1 MSNQD
6 LVERAKNIFA
16 DAVQNCPVERSALLS
31 ERVKGVAETLQRLML
46 DQEVIAASYFL
57 DLDQLDLERV
67 FDGSD
72 EFSQV
77 LPLVN
82 GFHRLEPIQHLR
94 KRAGDTRKGVDQL
107 ESVRKMFL
115 AMGQDIRIVLLKL
128 AHQLEL
134 LREQTRIDDVA
145 RRVEL
150 AHETFEL
157 FSPLANRLGIWQIK
171 WEMEDLAFRFTDPDS
186 YKKVAKF
193 LDEKRPMREKYLEQ
207 FVASLRDSLR
217 DGGISTEVTGR
228 PKHIYSIWRKLR
240 MKGAYFEQLSDIR
253 AVRVIV
259 DEVSAC
265 YSALGI
271 VHARWSPVP
280 GEFDDYIAKP
290 KNNDYQ
296 SLHTAIVGPDQKIIE
311 VQIRTKAMHEHAEL
325 GVAAHWRYKEGA
337 SKDKAFD
344 SKVAWLRQVLDW
356 KDEISSLGQ
365 IKENFKD
372 ELSEATIYC
381 LTPQGRVVDLPGG
394 STAIDFAYAL
404 HTELGHRCRGAKIN
418 GKLRPLDTALKN
430 GDLLEIVA
438 SKDGGPSRDWINP
451 ELGFVRSSRAR
462 SKIRS
467 WFSAQD
473 RDESISHG
481 RTELDR
487 LLHKM
492 GSDAPT
498 IGRIVEGLNFSSSD
512 DLFLQVH
519 RGDVTLS
526 DLRSLVRDESPDKN
540 FVPAMSSAKPAVGP
554 EVLVVGV
561 DQLLTKVARCC
572 KPIPYEAILG
582 YVSRGRGVM
591 VHRANCSN
599 LETLKTERIV
609 DVAWP
614 KVLGR
619 ISYEADLEIF
629 SEGNKADTRR
639 VIDALGHEKIRIVQ
653 YSSSGGSKRL
663 VSKVTIEV
671 DSLEFLDRAIKVISA
686 LEGILSVRRL

>member
-193 LDEKRPMREKYLEQ
+193 LDEKRPIREKYLEQ

-217 DGGISTEVTGR
+217 DGGISAEVTGR
-228 PKHIYSIWRKLR
+228 PKHIYSIWRKVR

-430 GDLLEIVA
+430 GDLVEIVT

-629 SEGNKADTRR
+629 SEGNKADARR

>member
-259 DEVSAC
+259 DKVSDC

-639 VIDALGHEKIRIVQ
+639 VLDALGHEKIRIVQ
-653 YSSSGGSKRL
+653 YSSSVGSKRL

>member
-1 MSNQD
+1 MSNQG

-16 DAVQNCPVERSALLS
+16 DEVQNCSVERSALLS
-31 ERVKGVAETLQRLML
+31 ERVKGVAETLQQLML
-46 DQEVIAASYFL
+46 DQEVIAASYCL
-57 DLDQLDLERV
+57 DLDQSNIEGML
-67 FDGSD
+67 DGSD

-94 KRAGDTRKGVDQL
+94 RRAGDNRKGADQL

-134 LREQTRIDDVA
+134 LREQTRIDDAA

-193 LDEKRPMREKYLEQ
+193 LDEKRPIREKYLDQ
-207 FVASLRDSLR
+207 FVTSLRVSLG
-217 DGGISTEVTGR
+217 DGGISSEVTGR

-259 DEVSAC
+259 DKVSDC

-430 GDLLEIVA
+430 GDLLEIVT

-451 ELGFVRSSRAR
+451 ELGFIRSSRAR

-498 IGRIVEGLNFSSSD
+498 IARIVEGLNFSSSD

-561 DQLLTKVARCC
+561 DQLLTRVARCC

-591 VHRANCSN
+591 VHRANCPN

-639 VIDALGHEKIRIVQ
+639 VLDALGHEKIRIVQ
-653 YSSSGGSKRL
+653 YSSSVGSKRL

-686 LEGILSVRRL
+686 LEGVLSVRRL

>member
-259 DEVSAC
+259 DKVSDC

>member
-193 LDEKRPMREKYLEQ
+193 LDEKRPMREQYLEQ

-259 DEVSAC
+259 DKVSDC

>member
-16 DAVQNCPVERSALLS
+16 DAVQNCAVERSALLS

-57 DLDQLDLERV
+57 DIDQSNIEGMLVE
-67 FDGSD
+67 SD
-72 EFSQV
+72 EVSRV
-77 LPLVN
+77 LPLVH

-94 KRAGDTRKGVDQL
+94 KRTGDTRKSADQL

-259 DEVSAC
+259 DKVSDC

-430 GDLLEIVA
+430 GDLLEIVT

-451 ELGFVRSSRAR
+451 ELGFIRSSRAR

-561 DQLLTKVARCC
+561 DQLLTRVARCC

-639 VIDALGHEKIRIVQ
+639 VLDALGHEKIRIVQ
-653 YSSSGGSKRL
+653 YSSSVGSKRL

-686 LEGILSVRRL
+686 LEGVLSVRRL

>member
-193 LDEKRPMREKYLEQ
+193 LDEKRPMREKYLDQ

-217 DGGISTEVTGR
+217 DGGISAEVTGR
-228 PKHIYSIWRKLR
+228 PKHIYSIWRKVR

-430 GDLLEIVA
+430 GDVLEIVT

-498 IGRIVEGLNFSSSD
+498 IPRIVEGLNFSSSD

-591 VHRANCSN
+591 VHRANCLN

-639 VIDALGHEKIRIVQ
+639 VLDALGHEKIRIVQ
-653 YSSSGGSKRL
+653 YSSSVGNKRL

-671 DSLEFLDRAIKVISA
+671 DSLEFLDRAIQVISA

>member
-1 MSNQD
+1 M
-6 LVERAKNIFA
+6 
-16 DAVQNCPVERSALLS
+16 
-31 ERVKGVAETLQRLML
+31 
-46 DQEVIAASYFL
+46 
-57 DLDQLDLERV
+57 
-67 FDGSD
+67 
-72 EFSQV
+72 
-77 LPLVN
+77 
-82 GFHRLEPIQHLR
+82 
-94 KRAGDTRKGVDQL
+94 
-107 ESVRKMFL
+107 
-115 AMGQDIRIVLLKL
+115 
-128 AHQLEL
+128 
-134 LREQTRIDDVA
+134 
-145 RRVEL
+145 
-150 AHETFEL
+150 
-157 FSPLANRLGIWQIK
+157 
-171 WEMEDLAFRFTDPDS
+171 
-186 YKKVAKF
+186 
-193 LDEKRPMREKYLEQ
+193 
-207 FVASLRDSLR
+207 
-217 DGGISTEVTGR
+217 
-228 PKHIYSIWRKLR
+228 
-240 MKGAYFEQLSDIR
+240 
-253 AVRVIV
+253 
-259 DEVSAC
+259 
-265 YSALGI
+265 
-271 VHARWSPVP
+271 
-280 GEFDDYIAKP
+280 
-290 KNNDYQ
+290 
-296 SLHTAIVGPDQKIIE
+296 
-311 VQIRTKAMHEHAEL
+311 
-325 GVAAHWRYKEGA
+325 
-337 SKDKAFD
+337 
-344 SKVAWLRQVLDW
+344 
-356 KDEISSLGQ
+356 
-365 IKENFKD
+365 
-372 ELSEATIYC
+372 
-381 LTPQGRVVDLPGG
+381 DLPGG

-430 GDLLEIVA
+430 GDLLEIVT

-451 ELGFVRSSRAR
+451 ELGFVRSGRAR

-498 IGRIVEGLNFSSSD
+498 IARIVGGLNFSSSD

-561 DQLLTKVARCC
+561 DQLLTRVARCC

-639 VIDALGHEKIRIVQ
+639 VLDALGHEKIRIVQ
-653 YSSSGGSKRL
+653 YSSSVGSKRL

>member
-228 PKHIYSIWRKLR
+228 PKHIYSIWRKVR

-430 GDLLEIVA
+430 GDLVEIVT

-629 SEGNKADTRR
+629 SEGNKADARR

>member
-16 DAVQNCPVERSALLS
+16 DEVQNCSVERSALLS

-72 EFSQV
+72 EFSLV

-94 KRAGDTRKGVDQL
+94 RRAGDNRKGADQL

-128 AHQLEL
+128 VHQLEL

-193 LDEKRPMREKYLEQ
+193 LDEKRPMREQYLEQ
-207 FVASLRDSLR
+207 FVTSLRDCLG
-217 DGGISTEVTGR
+217 DGGISAEVTGR

-240 MKGAYFEQLSDIR
+240 MKGTYFEQLSDIR

-259 DEVSAC
+259 DKVSDC

-356 KDEISSLGQ
+356 KDEISSLAQ

-430 GDLLEIVA
+430 GDLLEIVT

-498 IGRIVEGLNFSSSD
+498 IARIVEGLNFSSSD

-561 DQLLTKVARCC
+561 DQLLTRVARCC

-591 VHRANCSN
+591 VHRANCPN

-614 KVLGR
+614 KVLGH

-639 VIDALGHEKIRIVQ
+639 VLDALGHEKIRIVQ
-653 YSSSGGSKRL
+653 YSSSVGSKRL

>member
-16 DAVQNCPVERSALLS
+16 DAALNCPVERSALLS

-259 DEVSAC
+259 DKVSDC

-430 GDLLEIVA
+430 GDLLEIVT

-561 DQLLTKVARCC
+561 DQLLTRVARCC

-639 VIDALGHEKIRIVQ
+639 VLDALGHEKIRIVQ
-653 YSSSGGSKRL
+653 YSSSVGSKRL

>member
-16 DAVQNCPVERSALLS
+16 NAVQNCAVERSALLS

-57 DLDQLDLERV
+57 DIDQSNVEGMLV
-67 FDGSD
+67 GCD
-72 EFSQV
+72 EVSQV
-77 LPLVN
+77 LPLVH
-82 GFHRLEPIQHLR
+82 GFNRLEPIQHLR
-94 KRAGDTRKGVDQL
+94 KRTGDTRKSADQL

-259 DEVSAC
+259 DKVSDC

-372 ELSEATIYC
+372 ELAEATIYC

-430 GDLLEIVA
+430 GDLLEIVT

-498 IGRIVEGLNFSSSD
+498 IGHIVEGLNFSSSD

-561 DQLLTKVARCC
+561 DQLLTRVARCC

-591 VHRANCSN
+591 VHRANCPN

-639 VIDALGHEKIRIVQ
+639 VLDALGHEKIRIVQ
-653 YSSSGGSKRL
+653 YSSSVGSKRL

>member
-16 DAVQNCPVERSALLS
+16 DAVQNCAVERSALLS

-94 KRAGDTRKGVDQL
+94 KRTGDTRKSADQL

-193 LDEKRPMREKYLEQ
+193 LDEKRPIREKYLEQ

-259 DEVSAC
+259 DKVSDC

-311 VQIRTKAMHEHAEL
+311 VQIRTRAMHEHAEL

-344 SKVAWLRQVLDW
+344 AKVAWLRQVLDW

-430 GDLLEIVA
+430 GDVLEIVT

-492 GSDAPT
+492 GSHAPT
-498 IGRIVEGLNFSSSD
+498 IPRIVEGLNFSSSD

-561 DQLLTKVARCC
+561 DQLLTRVARCC

-591 VHRANCSN
+591 VHRANCPN

-629 SEGNKADTRR
+629 SEGDRADTRR
-639 VIDALGHEKIRIVQ
+639 ILDALGHEKIRIVQ
-653 YSSSGGSKRL
+653 YSSSVGSKRL

-671 DSLEFLDRAIKVISA
+671 DSLEFLDRVVKVISV

>member
-16 DAVQNCPVERSALLS
+16 DAVQNCAVERSALLS

-217 DGGISTEVTGR
+217 DGGISAEVTGR
-228 PKHIYSIWRKLR
+228 PKHIYSIWRKVR

-259 DEVSAC
+259 DKVSDC

-311 VQIRTKAMHEHAEL
+311 VQIRTRAMHEHAEL

-561 DQLLTKVARCC
+561 DQLLTRVARCC

-591 VHRANCSN
+591 VHRANCPN

-629 SEGNKADTRR
+629 SEGNKADARR

>member
-217 DGGISTEVTGR
+217 DGGISAEVTGR

>member
-1 MSNQD
+1 
-6 LVERAKNIFA
+6 
-16 DAVQNCPVERSALLS
+16 
-31 ERVKGVAETLQRLML
+31 
-46 DQEVIAASYFL
+46 
-57 DLDQLDLERV
+57 
-67 FDGSD
+67 
-72 EFSQV
+72 
-77 LPLVN
+77 
-82 GFHRLEPIQHLR
+82 
-94 KRAGDTRKGVDQL
+94 
-107 ESVRKMFL
+107 
-115 AMGQDIRIVLLKL
+115 
-128 AHQLEL
+128 
-134 LREQTRIDDVA
+134 IDDVA

-259 DEVSAC
+259 DKVSDC

-430 GDLLEIVA
+430 GDLLEIVT

-498 IGRIVEGLNFSSSD
+498 IARIVEGLNFSSSD

-561 DQLLTKVARCC
+561 DQLLTRVARCC

-639 VIDALGHEKIRIVQ
+639 VLDALGHEKIRIVQ
-653 YSSSGGSKRL
+653 YSSSVGSKRL